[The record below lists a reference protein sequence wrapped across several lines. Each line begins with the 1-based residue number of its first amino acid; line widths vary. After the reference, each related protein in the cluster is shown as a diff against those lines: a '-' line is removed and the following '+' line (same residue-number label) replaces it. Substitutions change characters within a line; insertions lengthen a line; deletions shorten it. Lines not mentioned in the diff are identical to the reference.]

1 MDEFKHD
8 NLPQNL
14 DLEDFSQNGSASGK
28 KKKTAAVLTAIGLSV
43 LVAVIIAIIVI
54 AVVCDT
60 FVVDGS
66 SMYPTLYGGED
77 NVYTDGDK
85 VVVNKYKTPDVG
97 DIVVLH
103 PKGQSTMI
111 KRVVAVAGDRV
122 KVVGGVLYVNGAKAD
137 TSYLSDK
144 NKLMY
149 ASYPDTLLDMAE
161 FTVKQGHIWVLGD
174 NRLVSH
180 DSRDPKIGQVS
191 LDEVL
196 GTVFLII
203 TEDKKLNWI

>member
-1 MDEFKHD
+1 MDEFTR
-8 NLPQNL
+8 NGLPQNTDID
-14 DLEDFSQNGSASGK
+14 DLSQNNFSSNK
-28 KKKTAAVLTAIGLSV
+28 KKKAITVLTAVGLSL
-43 LVAVIIAIIVI
+43 LVAVIVAIIVI

-66 SMYPTLYGGED
+66 SMYPTLYGGKD

-85 VVVNKYKTPDVG
+85 VVVNKYKTPQKG
-97 DIVVLH
+97 DIVVIH

-122 KVVGGVLYVNGAKAD
+122 KVVGGVLYVNGVKSD
-137 TSYLSDK
+137 TSYLTEQ

-161 FTVKQGHIWVLGD
+161 FTVKEGHIWVLGD

>member
-28 KKKTAAVLTAIGLSV
+28 KKKTAAVLTAIGLPV
-43 LVAVIIAIIVI
+43 LVAVIVAIIVI

-66 SMYPTLYGGED
+66 SMYPTLYGGKD

-85 VVVNKYKTPDVG
+85 VVVNKYKTPQKG

-111 KRVVAVAGDRV
+111 KRVVAVAGDTV

>member
-1 MDEFKHD
+1 MDEFTR
-8 NLPQNL
+8 NGLPQNTDID
-14 DLEDFSQNGSASGK
+14 DLSQNNFSSNK
-28 KKKTAAVLTAIGLSV
+28 KKKAITVLTAVGLSL
-43 LVAVIIAIIVI
+43 LVAVIVAIIVI

-66 SMYPTLYGGED
+66 SMYPTLYGGKD

-97 DIVVLH
+97 DIVVVH

>member
-1 MDEFKHD
+1 MDEFTR
-8 NLPQNL
+8 NGLPRNTDID
-14 DLEDFSQNGSASGK
+14 DLSQNNFSSNK
-28 KKKTAAVLTAIGLSV
+28 KKKAITVLTAVGLSL
-43 LVAVIIAIIVI
+43 LVAVIVAIIVI

-66 SMYPTLYGGED
+66 SMYPTLYGGKD

-85 VVVNKYKTPDVG
+85 VVVNKYKTPQKG
-97 DIVVLH
+97 DIVVIH

-111 KRVVAVAGDRV
+111 KRVVATAGDTV

>member
-43 LVAVIIAIIVI
+43 LVAVIVAIIVI

-66 SMYPTLYGGED
+66 SMYPALYGGKD

-85 VVVNKYKTPDVG
+85 VVVNKYKTPQKG
-97 DIVVLH
+97 DIVVIH
-103 PKGQSTMI
+103 PEGQSTMI
-111 KRVVAVAGDRV
+111 KRVVATAGDTV

>member
-14 DLEDFSQNGSASGK
+14 DLEDFSQNSSASGK

-66 SMYPTLYGGED
+66 SMYPTLYGGKD

-85 VVVNKYKTPDVG
+85 VVVNKYKTPQKG
-97 DIVVLH
+97 DIVVIH
-103 PKGQSTMI
+103 PEGQSTMI
-111 KRVVAVAGDRV
+111 KRVVATAGDTV

>member
-28 KKKTAAVLTAIGLSV
+28 KKKTATVLTAIGLSV

-66 SMYPTLYGGED
+66 SMYPTLYGGKD

>member
-1 MDEFKHD
+1 MDEFTR
-8 NLPQNL
+8 NGLPQNTDID
-14 DLEDFSQNGSASGK
+14 DLSQNNFSSNK
-28 KKKTAAVLTAIGLSV
+28 KKKAITVLTAVGLSL
-43 LVAVIIAIIVI
+43 LVAVIVAIIVI

-66 SMYPTLYGGED
+66 SMYPTLYGGKD

-85 VVVNKYKTPDVG
+85 VVVNKYKTPQKG

-111 KRVVAVAGDRV
+111 KRVVAVAGDTV

>member
-14 DLEDFSQNGSASGK
+14 DLEDFSQNSSASGK

-66 SMYPTLYGGED
+66 SMYPTLYGGKD

-97 DIVVLH
+97 DIVVIH
-103 PKGQSTMI
+103 PEGQSTMI
-111 KRVVAVAGDRV
+111 KRVVATAGDRV

>member
-66 SMYPTLYGGED
+66 SMYPTLYGGKD

-85 VVVNKYKTPDVG
+85 VVVNKYKTPQKG
-97 DIVVLH
+97 DIVVIH
-103 PKGQSTMI
+103 PEGQSTMI
-111 KRVVAVAGDRV
+111 KRVVATAGDTV

>member
-1 MDEFKHD
+1 MDEFTR
-8 NLPQNL
+8 NGLPQNTDID
-14 DLEDFSQNGSASGK
+14 DLSQNNFSSNK
-28 KKKTAAVLTAIGLSV
+28 KKKAITVLTAVGLSL
-43 LVAVIIAIIVI
+43 LVAVIVAIIVI

-66 SMYPTLYGGED
+66 SMYPTLQGGKD

-97 DIVVLH
+97 DIVVVH
-103 PKGQSTMI
+103 PEGQSTMI
-111 KRVVAVAGDRV
+111 KRVVATAGDRV
-122 KVVGGVLYVNGAKAD
+122 KVVGGVLYVNGVKSD
-137 TSYLSDK
+137 TSYLSEQ

-149 ASYPDTLLDMAE
+149 ASYPDVLLDMAE
-161 FTVKQGHIWVLGD
+161 FTVKKGHVWVLGD

-196 GTVFLII
+196 GTVFLFIRY
-203 TEDKKLNWI
+203 DYKLKWI

>member
-1 MDEFKHD
+1 MDEFTR
-8 NLPQNL
+8 NGLPQNTDID
-14 DLEDFSQNGSASGK
+14 DLSQNNFSSNK
-28 KKKTAAVLTAIGLSV
+28 KKKAITVLTAVGLSL
-43 LVAVIIAIIVI
+43 LVAVIVAIIVI

-66 SMYPTLYGGED
+66 SMYPTLQGGKD

-97 DIVVLH
+97 DIVVVH
-103 PKGQSTMI
+103 PEGQSTMI
-111 KRVVAVAGDRV
+111 KRVVATAGDRV
-122 KVVGGVLYVNGAKAD
+122 KVVGGVLYVNGVKSD
-137 TSYLSDK
+137 TSYLSEQ

-149 ASYPDTLLDMAE
+149 ASYPDVLLDMAE
-161 FTVKQGHIWVLGD
+161 FTVKKGHVWVLGD

>member
-66 SMYPTLYGGED
+66 SMYPTLYGGKD

-97 DIVVLH
+97 DIVVVH

-111 KRVVAVAGDRV
+111 KRVVAVAGDTV

>member
-66 SMYPTLYGGED
+66 SMYPTLYGGKD

-85 VVVNKYKTPDVG
+85 VVVNKYKTPQKG
-97 DIVVLH
+97 DIVVIH

-111 KRVVAVAGDRV
+111 KRVVATAGDTV

>member
-14 DLEDFSQNGSASGK
+14 DLDDLSQNNFSSNK
-28 KKKTAAVLTAIGLSV
+28 KKKAITVLTAVGLSL

-66 SMYPTLYGGED
+66 SMYPTLQGGKD

-97 DIVVLH
+97 DIVVVH
-103 PKGQSTMI
+103 PEGQSTMI
-111 KRVVAVAGDRV
+111 KRVVATAGDRV
-122 KVVGGVLYVNGAKAD
+122 KVIGGVLYVNGVKSD

-161 FTVKQGHIWVLGD
+161 FTVKEGHVWVLGD

-180 DSRDPKIGQVS
+180 DSRDPAIGQIS
-191 LDEVL
+191 PDDVL

-203 TEDKKLNWI
+203 TEDNKLKWI

>member
-1 MDEFKHD
+1 MDEFTR
-8 NLPQNL
+8 NGLPQNTDID
-14 DLEDFSQNGSASGK
+14 DLSQNNFSSNK
-28 KKKTAAVLTAIGLSV
+28 KKKAITVLTAVGLSL
-43 LVAVIIAIIVI
+43 LVAVIVAIIVI

-66 SMYPTLYGGED
+66 SMYPTLYGGKD

-85 VVVNKYKTPDVG
+85 VVVNKYKTPQKG

-111 KRVVAVAGDRV
+111 KRVVATAGDTV

>member
-66 SMYPTLYGGED
+66 SMYPTLYGGKD

-85 VVVNKYKTPDVG
+85 VVVNKYKTPQKG
-97 DIVVLH
+97 DIVVIH

>member
-1 MDEFKHD
+1 MDEFTR
-8 NLPQNL
+8 NGLPQNTDID
-14 DLEDFSQNGSASGK
+14 DLSQNNFSSNK
-28 KKKTAAVLTAIGLSV
+28 KKKAITVLTAVGLSL
-43 LVAVIIAIIVI
+43 LVAVIVAIIVI

-66 SMYPTLYGGED
+66 SMYPTLYGGKD

-85 VVVNKYKTPDVG
+85 VVVNKYKTPQKG

-111 KRVVAVAGDRV
+111 KRVVAVAGDTV

-149 ASYPDTLLDMAE
+149 ASYPDTRLDMAE

>member
-1 MDEFKHD
+1 MDEFTR
-8 NLPQNL
+8 NGLPQNTDID
-14 DLEDFSQNGSASGK
+14 DLSQDNFSSNK
-28 KKKTAAVLTAIGLSV
+28 KKKAINVLTAVGLSL
-43 LVAVIIAIIVI
+43 LVAVIVAIIVI

-66 SMYPTLYGGED
+66 SMYPTLYGGKD

-97 DIVVLH
+97 DIVVVH
-103 PKGQSTMI
+103 PEGQSTMI
-111 KRVVAVAGDRV
+111 KRVVATAGDRV
-122 KVVGGVLYVNGAKAD
+122 KVVGGVLYVNGVKSD
-137 TSYLSDK
+137 TSYLSEQ

-180 DSRDPKIGQVS
+180 DSRDPKVGQVS

-203 TEDKKLNWI
+203 TENKKLNWI

>member
-1 MDEFKHD
+1 MDEFTR
-8 NLPQNL
+8 NGLPQNTDID
-14 DLEDFSQNGSASGK
+14 DLSQNNFSSNK
-28 KKKTAAVLTAIGLSV
+28 KKKAITVLTAVGLSL
-43 LVAVIIAIIVI
+43 LVAVIVAIIVI

-66 SMYPTLYGGED
+66 SMYPTLYGGKD

-85 VVVNKYKTPDVG
+85 VVVNKYKTPQKG
-97 DIVVLH
+97 DIVVIH
-103 PKGQSTMI
+103 PEGQSTMI
-111 KRVVAVAGDRV
+111 KRVVATAGDTV

-149 ASYPDTLLDMAE
+149 ASYPDTLLCMAE

-196 GTVFLII
+196 GTVFFII
-203 TEDKKLNWI
+203 T

>member
-1 MDEFKHD
+1 MDEFTR
-8 NLPQNL
+8 NGLPQNTDID
-14 DLEDFSQNGSASGK
+14 DLSQDNFSSNK
-28 KKKTAAVLTAIGLSV
+28 KKKAITVLTAVGLSL
-43 LVAVIIAIIVI
+43 LVAVIVAIIVI

-66 SMYPTLYGGED
+66 SMYPTLYGGKD

-85 VVVNKYKTPDVG
+85 VVVNKYKTPQKG
-97 DIVVLH
+97 DIVVIH
-103 PKGQSTMI
+103 PEGQSTMI
-111 KRVVAVAGDRV
+111 KRVVATAGDTV
-122 KVVGGVLYVNGAKAD
+122 KVVGGVLYVNGAKTD

>member
-8 NLPQNL
+8 TLPQNL

-43 LVAVIIAIIVI
+43 LVAVIVAIIVI

-66 SMYPTLYGGED
+66 SMYPTLYGGKD

-97 DIVVLH
+97 DIVVVH

-111 KRVVAVAGDRV
+111 KRVVAVAGDTV

>member
-1 MDEFKHD
+1 MDEFTR
-8 NLPQNL
+8 NGLPQNTDID
-14 DLEDFSQNGSASGK
+14 DLSQNNFSSNK
-28 KKKTAAVLTAIGLSV
+28 KKKAITVLTAVGLSL
-43 LVAVIIAIIVI
+43 LVAVIVAIIVI

>member
-1 MDEFKHD
+1 MDEFTR
-8 NLPQNL
+8 NGLPQNTDID
-14 DLEDFSQNGSASGK
+14 DLSQSNFSSNK
-28 KKKTAAVLTAIGLSV
+28 KKKAITVLTAVGLSL
-43 LVAVIIAIIVI
+43 LVAVIVAIIVI

-66 SMYPTLYGGED
+66 SMYPTLYGGKD

-85 VVVNKYKTPDVG
+85 VVVNKYKTPQKG

-111 KRVVAVAGDRV
+111 KRVVAVAGDTV

>member
-1 MDEFKHD
+1 MDEFTR
-8 NLPQNL
+8 NGLPQNTDIN
-14 DLEDFSQNGSASGK
+14 DLSQNNFSSNK
-28 KKKTAAVLTAIGLSV
+28 KKKAITVLTAVGLSL
-43 LVAVIIAIIVI
+43 LVAVIVAIIVI

-66 SMYPTLYGGED
+66 SMYPTLYGGKD

-85 VVVNKYKTPDVG
+85 VVVNKYKTPQKG
-97 DIVVLH
+97 DIVVIH
-103 PKGQSTMI
+103 PEGQSTMI
-111 KRVVAVAGDRV
+111 KRVVAVAGDTV

>member
-1 MDEFKHD
+1 MDEFTR
-8 NLPQNL
+8 NGLPQNTDID
-14 DLEDFSQNGSASGK
+14 DLSQNNFSSNK
-28 KKKTAAVLTAIGLSV
+28 KKKAITVLTAVGLSL
-43 LVAVIIAIIVI
+43 LVAVIVAIIVI

-66 SMYPTLYGGED
+66 SMYPTLYGGKD

-85 VVVNKYKTPDVG
+85 VVVNKYKTPQKG
-97 DIVVLH
+97 DIVVIH
-103 PKGQSTMI
+103 PEGQSTMI
-111 KRVVAVAGDRV
+111 KRVVATADDTV

>member
-1 MDEFKHD
+1 MGEFKHD

-14 DLEDFSQNGSASGK
+14 DLDDFSQNGPKSDK
-28 KKKTAAVLTAIGLSV
+28 KKKTVTVLTAVGLSL

-66 SMYPTLYGGED
+66 SMYPTLQGGKD

-97 DIVVLH
+97 DIVVVH
-103 PKGQSTMI
+103 PEGQSTMI
-111 KRVVAVAGDRV
+111 KRVVATAGDRV

-180 DSRDPKIGQVS
+180 DSRDPAIGQIS
-191 LDEVL
+191 PDDVL

-203 TEDKKLNWI
+203 TEDNKLKWI

>member
-66 SMYPTLYGGED
+66 SMYPTLYGGKD

-85 VVVNKYKTPDVG
+85 VVVNKYKTPQKG
-97 DIVVLH
+97 DIVVIH
-103 PKGQSTMI
+103 PEGQSTMI
-111 KRVVAVAGDRV
+111 KRVVATAGDTV

-191 LDEVL
+191 LDDVL

>member
-1 MDEFKHD
+1 MDEFTR
-8 NLPQNL
+8 NGLPQNTDID
-14 DLEDFSQNGSASGK
+14 DLSQNNFSSNK
-28 KKKTAAVLTAIGLSV
+28 KKKAITVLTAVGLSL
-43 LVAVIIAIIVI
+43 LVAVIVAIIVI

-103 PKGQSTMI
+103 PEGQSTMI
-111 KRVVAVAGDRV
+111 KRVVATAGDTV

-149 ASYPDTLLDMAE
+149 ASYLDTLLDMAE

-180 DSRDPKIGQVS
+180 DSRDPEIGQVS

>member
-1 MDEFKHD
+1 MDEF
-8 NLPQNL
+8 NRNGLPQNTDID
-14 DLEDFSQNGSASGK
+14 DLSQNNFSSNK
-28 KKKTAAVLTAIGLSV
+28 KKKAITVLTAVGLSL

-66 SMYPTLYGGED
+66 SMYPTLQGGKD

-97 DIVVLH
+97 DIVVVH
-103 PKGQSTMI
+103 PEGQSTMI
-111 KRVVAVAGDRV
+111 KRVVATAGDRV

-161 FTVKQGHIWVLGD
+161 FTVKEGHVWVLGD

>member
-1 MDEFKHD
+1 MDEFTR
-8 NLPQNL
+8 NGLPQNTDID
-14 DLEDFSQNGSASGK
+14 DLSQNNFSSNK
-28 KKKTAAVLTAIGLSV
+28 KKKAITVLTAVGLSL
-43 LVAVIIAIIVI
+43 LVAVIVAIIVI

-66 SMYPTLYGGED
+66 SMYPTLYGGKD

-85 VVVNKYKTPDVG
+85 VVVNKYKTPQKG
-97 DIVVLH
+97 DIVVIH
-103 PKGQSTMI
+103 PEGQSTMI
-111 KRVVAVAGDRV
+111 KRVVATAGDRV

>member
-66 SMYPTLYGGED
+66 SMYPTLYGGKD

-85 VVVNKYKTPDVG
+85 VVVNKYKTPQKG

-103 PKGQSTMI
+103 PEGQSTMI
-111 KRVVAVAGDRV
+111 KRVVATAGDRV

>member
-1 MDEFKHD
+1 MDEFTR
-8 NLPQNL
+8 NGLPQNTDID
-14 DLEDFSQNGSASGK
+14 DLSQNNFSSNK
-28 KKKTAAVLTAIGLSV
+28 KKKAITVLTAVGLSL
-43 LVAVIIAIIVI
+43 LVAVIVAIIVI

-111 KRVVAVAGDRV
+111 KRVVAVAGDTV

>member
-1 MDEFKHD
+1 MDEFTR
-8 NLPQNL
+8 NGLPQNTDID
-14 DLEDFSQNGSASGK
+14 DLSQNNFSSNK
-28 KKKTAAVLTAIGLSV
+28 KKKAITVLTAVGLSL

-66 SMYPTLYGGED
+66 SMYPTLQGGKD

-97 DIVVLH
+97 NIVVVH
-103 PKGQSTMI
+103 PEGQSTMI
-111 KRVVAVAGDRV
+111 KRVVATAGDRV
-122 KVVGGVLYVNGAKAD
+122 KVVGGVLYVNGVKSD
-137 TSYLSDK
+137 TSYLSEQ

-149 ASYPDTLLDMAE
+149 ASYPDVLLDMAE
-161 FTVKQGHIWVLGD
+161 FTVKKGHVWVLGD

>member
-66 SMYPTLYGGED
+66 SMYPTLYGGKD

-97 DIVVLH
+97 DIVVVH

-111 KRVVAVAGDRV
+111 KRVVAVAGDTV

-180 DSRDPKIGQVS
+180 DSSDPKIGQVS

>member
-1 MDEFKHD
+1 MDGFKHD

-14 DLEDFSQNGSASGK
+14 DLDDFSQNDPKSDK
-28 KKKTAAVLTAIGLSV
+28 KKKTVTVLTAVGLSL

-66 SMYPTLYGGED
+66 SMYPTLQGGKD

-97 DIVVLH
+97 DIVVVH
-103 PKGQSTMI
+103 PEGQSTMI
-111 KRVVAVAGDRV
+111 KRVVATAGDRV
-122 KVVGGVLYVNGAKAD
+122 KVVGGVLYVNGVKSD
-137 TSYLSDK
+137 TSYLSEQ

-149 ASYPDTLLDMAE
+149 ASYPDVLLDMTE
-161 FTVKQGHIWVLGD
+161 FTVKEGHVWVLGD

-180 DSRDPKIGQVS
+180 DSRDPAIGQIS
-191 LDEVL
+191 PDDVL

-203 TEDKKLNWI
+203 TEDNKLKWI